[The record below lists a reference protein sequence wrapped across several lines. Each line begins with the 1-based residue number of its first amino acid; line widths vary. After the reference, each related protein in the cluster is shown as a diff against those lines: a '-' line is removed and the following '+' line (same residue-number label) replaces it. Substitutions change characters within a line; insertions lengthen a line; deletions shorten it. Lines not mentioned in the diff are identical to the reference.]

1 MSDYRIG
8 DISKQLGLTA
18 DTLRYYEKIG
28 LLQNIHRTASGTRI
42 YNDKN
47 ISRLKFIQRAQK
59 MNFTLAEIKDLL
71 QMREDPQHARAEVRE
86 LSHRKLAE
94 IEIHLQDLT
103 TLRNELTLLV
113 NLCTGSEN
121 GCPIIEGIEEG
132 VKKTNKRPRN
142 KLSR

>member
-1 MSDYRIG
+1 MTHYRIG

-28 LLQNIHRTASGTRI
+28 LLQNINRTASGTRI
-42 YNDKN
+42 YNDKD

-94 IEIHLQDLT
+94 IETRLQDLT

-121 GCPIIEGIEEG
+121 GCPIIEGIEESMKG
-132 VKKTNKRPRN
+132 
-142 KLSR
+142 SE

>member
-8 DISKQLGLTA
+8 DISKRLGLTA

-28 LLQNIHRTASGTRI
+28 LLQNINRTVSGTRI

-47 ISRLKFIQRAQK
+47 ISRLRFIQRAQK
-59 MNFTLAEIKDLL
+59 MNFTLTEIKDLL

-94 IEIHLQDLT
+94 IETHLQDLT

-132 VKKTNKRPRN
+132 TEEGVKKDIEDNG
-142 KLSR
+142 

>member
-8 DISKQLGLTA
+8 DISKQLGLSA
-18 DTLRYYEKIG
+18 DTLRYYEKIK
-28 LLQNIHRTASGTRI
+28 LLPTVNRTASGIRI
-42 YNDKN
+42 YSDKD
-47 ISRLKFIQRAQK
+47 ISRLRFIQRAQK
-59 MNFTLAEIKDLL
+59 MNFSLAEIGSLL

-113 NLCTGSEN
+113 NLCTGSED
-121 GCPIIEGIEEG
+121 GCPIIEGIEDTA
-132 VKKTNKRPRN
+132 K
-142 KLSR
+142 